1 MSFWSEHVRHLH
13 PSEQSKR
20 WLAVTFI
27 SPRVQF
33 TIQTLKQTPS
43 LHYSSAVSKT
53 GRTYSPVKLYPPQN
67 CFPNHHVC
75 SSMHCLTEEKLGKG
89 RWGDALVFLHLL
101 LLLLRE
107 AAEAGEQPAGKWRR
121 ETREYG
127 CQTVAAGAPGRL
139 LTQMLNWQLHS
150 LRSDELKTHSWILI
164 AVLCLRKASCNS
176 VEVSVINLPRYS
188 HFFWSSWCFPAGRA
202 QKRRL
207 TRALPAE
214 MEKGTVSTST
224 ESGKEH
230 KL

>member
-1 MSFWSEHVRHLH
+1 MSGIFILLSKARDGWLSHSYLQEFSLQFKHSNKHPHCITAVLLVRLGGPIALSSCTH
-13 PSEQSKR
+13 PRIASQITMCA
-20 WLAVTFI
+20 L
-27 SPRVQF
+27 P
-33 TIQTLKQTPS
+33 
-43 LHYSSAVSKT
+43 
-53 GRTYSPVKLYPPQN
+53 
-67 CFPNHHVC
+67 
-75 SSMHCLTEEKLGKG
+75 EKLGKG

-150 LRSDELKTHSWILI
+150 PRSDELKTHSWILI

-188 HFFWSSWCFPAGRA
+188 HFLWSSWCFPAGRA

-230 KL
+230 NL